1 MGVFDSSRKICDL
14 PINVVGKCGIL
25 NCPEADHQIVPNTGL
40 IILNKF
46 LQKKYNFFDES
57 L

>member
-46 LQKKYNFFDES
+46 L
-57 L
+57 